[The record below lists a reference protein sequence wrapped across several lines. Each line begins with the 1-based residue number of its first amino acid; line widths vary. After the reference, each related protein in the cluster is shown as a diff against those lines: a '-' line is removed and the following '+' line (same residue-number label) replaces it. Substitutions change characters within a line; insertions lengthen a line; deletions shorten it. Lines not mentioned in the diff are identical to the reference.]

1 MIVTAKLDIDGA
13 LRKLGATRIGTTEA
27 ITRALNKTAITARA
41 DAARNIRDAG
51 YGIKVS
57 SVKGAI
63 SIRRATNQDLK
74 AIVTATGS
82 PIPLINYGA
91 RQTSKG
97 VSVNVKNGRKV
108 IAHAFIATMA
118 SGHQGVFARQ
128 GKTHKKVMRRGRT
141 YWSGLPVKELFGPSI
156 PTAFANGA
164 VQDAVKTAI
173 EQRFPVVL
181 RQELKFIGVIN

>member
-63 SIRRATNQDLK
+63 SIRRATNQELK

-118 SGHQGVFARQ
+118 SGHKGVFARQ

-173 EQRFPVVL
+173 EERFPVVL

>member
-63 SIRRATNQDLK
+63 SIRRANNQDLK
-74 AIVTATGS
+74 AIVTATGN

-118 SGHQGVFARQ
+118 SGHKGVFARL
-128 GKTHKKVMRRGRT
+128 GKTHKKVMRRGKS
-141 YWSGLPVKELFGPSI
+141 YWSGLPIDELFGPSI

-173 EQRFPVVL
+173 EERFPVVL
-181 RQELKFIGVIN
+181 RQELKFIGVI

>member
-41 DAARNIRDAG
+41 DAARSIRDAG

-63 SIRRATNQDLK
+63 SIRRASNQDLK
-74 AIVTATGS
+74 AIVTATGN

-118 SGHQGVFARQ
+118 SGHKGVFARQ
-128 GKTHKKVMRRGRT
+128 GKTHKKVMRRGKS
-141 YWSGLPVKELFGPSI
+141 YWSGLPVDELFGPSI

-173 EQRFPVVL
+173 EERFPVVL
-181 RQELKFIGVIN
+181 RQELKFIGVIR

>member
-1 MIVTAKLDIDGA
+1 MIVIAKLDIDGA
-13 LRKLGATRIGTTEA
+13 LKKLGATRVGATEA

-41 DAARNIRDAG
+41 ESARSIRDAG
-51 YGIKVS
+51 YGIKVG
-57 SVKGAI
+57 SVKGSI
-63 SIRRATNQDLK
+63 SIRRATEQELK
-74 AIVTATGS
+74 AVVTATGN
-82 PIPLINYGA
+82 PIPLIAYGA

-118 SGHQGVFARQ
+118 SGHKGVFART
-128 GKTHKKVMRRGRT
+128 GKAHKKVTRGGKS
-141 YWSGLPVKELFGPSI
+141 YWSGLPIKELFGPSI
-156 PTAFANGA
+156 PTAFANAA

-181 RQELKFIGVIN
+181 RQELKFVGVIN